1 MYVEG
6 MYYFSLIK
14 LIAFYV
20 LAIRNY
26 QVDMGELNQMLSV
39 TVLECEDLASSMCI
53 YIHVE

>member
-26 QVDMGELNQMLSV
+26 QVDMGELNQMLSL